1 MVAGT
6 SSVKK
11 TYDNGLVIDM
21 VVEEVPDQSFMF
33 FGEFTFTS
41 NKPGLEG
48 TGRFANAFVEDCQ
61 TSFDSRNEQ
70 SQA

>member
-1 MVAGT
+1 MAAGT
-6 SSVKK
+6 SSVTKR
-11 TYDNGLVIDM
+11 YANNLVINM
-21 VVEEVPDQSFMF
+21 TVQEVPDTSFMF

-41 NKPGLEG
+41 NLGMSG

-70 SQA
+70 PQK

>member
-1 MVAGT
+1 M
-6 SSVKK
+6 KK
-11 TYDNGLVIDM
+11 SYDDGLVINM
-21 VVEEVPDQSFMF
+21 AVQEVPDTSFMF

-41 NKPGLEG
+41 NSGLSG

-70 SQA
+70 SQE

>member
-1 MVAGT
+1 M
-6 SSVKK
+6 KK
-11 TYDNGLVIDM
+11 SYDDGLVINM
-21 VVEEVPDQSFMF
+21 AVQEVPDTSFMF

-41 NKPGLEG
+41 SNGLSG

-70 SQA
+70 SQD

>member
-1 MVAGT
+1 MAAGT
-6 SSVKK
+6 SSVTKR
-11 TYDNGLVIDM
+11 YANNLVINM
-21 VVEEVPDQSFMF
+21 TVQEVPDTSFMF

-41 NKPGLEG
+41 NLGMSG

-70 SQA
+70 PQN